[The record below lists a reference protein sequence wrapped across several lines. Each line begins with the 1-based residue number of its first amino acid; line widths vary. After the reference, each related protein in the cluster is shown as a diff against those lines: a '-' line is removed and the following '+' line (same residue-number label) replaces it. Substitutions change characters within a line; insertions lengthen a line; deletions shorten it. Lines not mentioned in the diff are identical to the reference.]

1 MTMLTEFSN
10 ALEKPPFQMRSGI
23 TSYISQY
30 EVCLGCGATAVLAR
44 AKPLEATVAVIFM
57 SEGVC
62 WYPAAMSTLLLRTK
76 PPRDPIWSLRRH
88 SFILVAAATCRICQ

>member
-1 MTMLTEFSN
+1 MSDRTRSKIDQLEFSFECVMTMLTEFSN

-44 AKPLEATVAVIFM
+44 AKKLEAMVAVIFI
-57 SEGVC
+57 SRKASAG
-62 WYPAAMSTLLLRTK
+62 
-76 PPRDPIWSLRRH
+76 SLQLCRR
-88 SFILVAAATCRICQ
+88 CC